1 LRYEKHHSKPTP
13 PKPTTA
19 LVTDLLLLQVL
30 FNCCSTKVKIAFC
43 IKMYAAYQ
51 IKLPR
56 FEGPFDLLL
65 YFIER
70 DELDIYDIPIA
81 RLTDE
86 FLNYLHTLQL
96 LNIDLAG
103 DFMLMAATLMRIK
116 AKMLLPR
123 KDLNPAGEEIDPRA
137 ELVEKLIEY
146 RSFKEAIV
154 DIQQLENNRALR
166 SERGNT
172 SDELTYIAEKY
183 STDAE
188 MESLTLFKLLSVFQK
203 VLRRLESRD
212 QKVEVKMQQLPY
224 TIAQEREQIATQLQ
238 AQKRLSFD
246 DLFANC
252 VDRYQAIV
260 RFLAIL
266 ELVQEQYLQL
276 KGGEI
281 CNSFWL
287 LPIEPAT
294 NNSPT

>member
-1 LRYEKHHSKPTP
+1 
-13 PKPTTA
+13 
-19 LVTDLLLLQVL
+19 
-30 FNCCSTKVKIAFC
+30 
-43 IKMYAAYQ
+43 MYAAYQ

-86 FLNYLHTLQL
+86 FLDYLHTLQL

-238 AQKRLSFD
+238 TQKRLSFD

>member
-1 LRYEKHHSKPTP
+1 
-13 PKPTTA
+13 
-19 LVTDLLLLQVL
+19 
-30 FNCCSTKVKIAFC
+30 
-43 IKMYAAYQ
+43 MYAAYQ

-86 FLNYLHTLQL
+86 FLDYLHTLQL

-166 SERGNT
+166 NERGNT

-203 VLRRLESRD
+203 VLHRLESRD
-212 QKVEVKMQQLPY
+212 QRVEVKMQQLPY

-246 DLFANC
+246 DLFAHC
-252 VDRYQAIV
+252 ADRYQAIV

-266 ELVQEQYLQL
+266 ELVQEQYLLL

-287 LPIEPAT
+287 LPSETTEPAA
-294 NNSPT
+294 NNSLP